1 MRRSREAIANGVRS
15 TRLVFAWPDRMAKPY
30 RLSGVL
36 AFEGSRN
43 RNRRRMDM
51 LLSSVCR
58 INIRTYP
65 HSGTS
70 VHLAH
75 IDSQGGTACFNRG
88 EKETRGI
95 FTAWASALACSK
107 ESVTTLEV
115 RV

>member
-1 MRRSREAIANGVRS
+1 MRLSRKATANGARS

-36 AFEGSRN
+36 AFERSL
-43 RNRRRMDM
+43 NRRRMHM

-58 INIRTYP
+58 INLRTAGCP

-75 IDSQGGTACFNRG
+75 IDSQGGTAFF
-88 EKETRGI
+88 EKESRQPGD
-95 FTAWASALACSK
+95 
-107 ESVTTLEV
+107 
-115 RV
+115 RR